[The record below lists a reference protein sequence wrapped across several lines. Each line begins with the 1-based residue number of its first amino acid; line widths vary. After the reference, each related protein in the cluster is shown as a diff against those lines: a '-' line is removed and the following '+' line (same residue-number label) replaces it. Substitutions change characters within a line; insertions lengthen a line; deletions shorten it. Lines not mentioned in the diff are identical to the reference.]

1 MRPSRLALIAIVASL
16 AACASDY
23 GGSVSGGKDVLS
35 PEERRLQTVEGRVA
49 VLQRRLDAANLAG
62 ADEQNQHLRDDV
74 RSLRGDVEK
83 LRYDFD
89 QSQQRSRDL
98 EARLARLEAAG
109 GAAAP
114 VVGGEAGVTP
124 SLPSTM
130 PAPATA
136 PVAAPASAA
145 ASSASI
151 PVATP
156 PPAVTASG
164 ATTLSQGS
172 APSPDEEA
180 AYLAAFDQ
188 LKNGK
193 YDDALKGFRAQLEKW
208 PQGRYADNALY
219 WSGEAYYVKRD
230 YKSALAA
237 FQAVGQRFPQSGKSA
252 DALLKSG
259 LVQMDLGQD
268 AQGRATLQRVIKT
281 YPNSNAARLAQQRLE
296 PAKK

>member
-1 MRPSRLALIAIVASL
+1 MRQSRLALIAIVASL

-23 GGSVSGGKDVLS
+23 GGRVSGGNDVLS
-35 PEERRLQTVEGRVA
+35 PEERRLQAVEGRVA

-98 EARLARLEAAG
+98 EARVARLEAG
-109 GAAAP
+109 GAAAAA
-114 VVGGEAGVTP
+114 VGGEAGVTP
-124 SLPSTM
+124 ALPSTM

-136 PVAAPASAA
+136 PVTAPASAA
-145 ASSASI
+145 AGSTSI

-156 PPAVTASG
+156 PPAVTASA